1 MNISDS
7 TKEFIR
13 NNKKLIKSGHILNVL
28 AKVDSPTIGK
38 EMIDLLIESGYDPEM
53 VNFNYTFDAI
63 TLKRYLEENHKFPI
77 LIRSF
82 SFNPMQ
88 MVSIS
93 GESKLKIIYSVK
105 IWQNYDRTPIKGAK
119 ITDFEGNYSD
129 VIRTISNDIIRRK
142 IL

>member
-28 AKVDSPTIGK
+28 AKVDSPIIGK
-38 EMIDLLIESGYDPEM
+38 EMIDLLIESGYDSEM
-53 VNFNYTFDAI
+53 VNFNYTVEAL
-63 TLKRYLEENHKFPI
+63 TLKKYLEENHKFPI

-82 SFNPMQ
+82 SFNPMR
-88 MVSIS
+88 VSSIS
-93 GESKLKIIYSVK
+93 GGSKLKIIYSV
-105 IWQNYDRTPIKGAK
+105 ILWQNYDRTILKGVK
-119 ITDFEGNYSD
+119 ITDFEGND
-129 VIRTISNDIIRRK
+129 NEIIRAISNDIMRRN